1 VQANLFYAT
10 LANYELRGSALEKLI
25 DIIKSHILAERVVT
39 GETGILDNQL
49 PVDNVDAVDC

>member
-1 VQANLFYAT
+1 M
-10 LANYELRGSALEKLI
+10 LANYELRGSVLEKLI

>member
-1 VQANLFYAT
+1 
-10 LANYELRGSALEKLI
+10 LANYELRGSVLEKLI
-25 DIIKSHILAERVVT
+25 DIILAERVVT